1 MVRLCYEE
9 TDEFIIFKKPIGLNT
24 HAVDLGKDGLVEF
37 LSEKLKQKLYPVS
50 RLDQATS
57 GIILFAKESSVQ
69 KISKLE
75 ADKKIVK
82 EYLLLTDRPFNLSV
96 AHELDKCHFA
106 FLKNH
111 SEEKPHFLIKT
122 EITQNDKIY
131 RSLLNS
137 HTNAESEFLFVEKMG
152 ESYLWSVRLHTGKTH
167 QIRLHCQNLQMPIL
181 GDSLYQGTS
190 FYRLCLHSAK
200 LTLSE
205 RTYDSDLPLWA
216 EDFAS
221 QFLNLKR
228 ELQIILEAIEK
239 RKLNYQMDSNDC
251 FRWLHQEIPVLKLD
265 QLGEYLYLY
274 DYSSKASFSDE
285 VIELISKSFKK
296 SVFIRHM
303 KNRGD
308 DPNDNNLWIF
318 RFQHQKREKVIEPI
332 SWTAYENGS
341 KYELRTHQGLSPGLF
356 LDQRENRRWVFENSK
371 GKNILN
377 LFSYTGGFSLMAAAG
392 GANGI
397 DTVDVSQKFIQWSQK
412 NFEINDLVTSDSEK
426 KFRFWVQDC
435 LVFLKIAVKKKKKWD
450 LIVLDPPTFGRS
462 KFGVFQIEKNF
473 DELLKNV
480 SLLVSKG
487 GKVLL
492 STNFEKW
499 NYFDLTSRVKKTLT
513 GSNYQIFKAPS
524 QSLDFDY
531 PHQNSLMKSMIIH
544 FN

>member
-9 TDEFIIFKKPIGLNT
+9 TDEFIIFNKPIGLNT
-24 HAVDLGKDGLVEF
+24 HAVDSGKDGLVEF

-57 GIILFAKESSVQ
+57 GIILFANASSVQ
-69 KISKLE
+69 KISQLE
-75 ADKKIVK
+75 ANKEIIK
-82 EYLLLTDRPFNLSV
+82 EYLLLTDRPFNLSRV
-96 AHELDKCHFA
+96 HELDKCHFSL
-106 FLKNH
+106 LKNH
-111 SEEKPHFLIKT
+111 SEEKPHFLFKT
-122 EITQNDKIY
+122 EITQKDKIY
-131 RSLLNS
+131 KSHLNS
-137 HTNAESEFLFVEKMG
+137 HTNAESEFSFVRKMG
-152 ESYLWSVRLHTGKTH
+152 ETYLWSVRLHTGKTH

-190 FYRLCLHSAK
+190 FYRICLHSVK
-200 LTLSE
+200 LTFFGKSYE
-205 RTYDSDLPLWA
+205 SDLPLWA
-216 EDFAS
+216 DEFAS

-228 ELQIILEAIEK
+228 EHQITLEAIEK
-239 RKLNYQMDSNDC
+239 RRLNYQVDSNDC

-265 QLGEYLYLY
+265 QFGEYLYLY
-274 DYSSKASFSDE
+274 DYSSEASFSGE
-285 VIELISKSFKK
+285 VIELISKFFKK
-296 SVFIRHM
+296 SVFIRQM

-308 DPNDNNLWIF
+308 DPNENNLWIF
-318 RFQHQKREKVIEPI
+318 RLQEQKREKVIEPI
-332 SWTAYENGS
+332 TWIAYENGS

-377 LFSYTGGFSLMAAAG
+377 LFSYTGGFSLMAAVG
-392 GANGI
+392 GASGI

-435 LVFLKIAVKKKKKWD
+435 LVFLKIAVKKRKKWD

-473 DELLKNV
+473 DELLTNV
-480 SLLVSKG
+480 SLLVSEG
-487 GKVLL
+487 GKILL

-499 NYFDLTSRVKKTLT
+499 NYFDLISNVKKNLK
-513 GSNYQIFKAPS
+513 GYNYEIFKAPS

-544 FN
+544 IN